1 MKFNIFLKLMPLLV
15 CIIFFIATK
24 GLSEEMSFF
33 REGLTVNGNGNG
45 NGNNIVLIGDSMLNN
60 FNYVQQSIP
69 ELLKLKTPN
78 VFNFAADGST
88 ITDCYTQ
95 LDKMPVRL
103 NTQNTYV
110 FISAG
115 GNDILN
121 ARGQLD
127 NEAINNLF
135 AKYITL
141 IKSIKAKLPNV
152 KINVLNLYLP
162 TNPQYQSYT
171 TSIELWN
178 KLIQT
183 NSSNVGQMYNVIDT
197 NKLLTTAT
205 DFVYDIEPS
214 ELGGE
219 KIASAI
225 YLTVNI

>member
-1 MKFNIFLKLMPLLV
+1 MNFNIVYVLFLLALVLVFIAIAAKSFKKMPFLKV
-15 CIIFFIATK
+15 KVT
-24 GLSEEMSFF
+24 
-33 REGLTVNGNGNG
+33 EGLTGNS
-45 NGNNIVLIGDSMLNN
+45 NNIVLIGDSMLNN

-69 ELLKLKTPN
+69 EILKLKTPN

-88 ITDCYTQ
+88 IADCYTQ
-95 LDKMPVRL
+95 LDKIPIKL

-127 NEAINNLF
+127 NGAINTLF
-135 AKYITL
+135 TKYITL

-152 KINVLNLYLP
+152 KINILNLYLP

-171 TSIELWN
+171 TSIQLWN
-178 KLIQT
+178 ELIKT
-183 NSSNVGQMYNVIDT
+183 NSSKVGEMYSIIDT

-214 ELGGE
+214 ETGGE
-219 KIASAI
+219 KIATAI
-225 YLTVNI
+225 YLMVI